1 MDILSMLILSIIQ
14 GITEWLPVSSSAHL
28 ALAQYY
34 FFGEIPLIYD
44 MWMHVGTMLAALI
57 YFRERIFNMIKAV
70 LTFNR
75 GDKEF
80 KTAMLVV
87 LASIPTALIGFSFK
101 GFFVSMYN
109 EPLFIGAALLITA
122 FILISTSHSGVDEKK
137 KLDGKNA
144 VCMGIA
150 QGLAVAPGISR
161 SGITISTG
169 LHCGLN
175 WKEAVSF
182 SFFLAIPA
190 IFGATLFLVLET
202 PFDSVEIHMV
212 GIGVIGAFL
221 SGYGSIHLLLNTISR
236 DTLPL
241 FAIYCAVLG
250 IIAMMLG
257 SAPCE
262 FPI

>member
-28 ALAQYY
+28 ALAQHY
-34 FFGEIPLIYD
+34 FFGEIPVIYD

-109 EPLFIGAALLITA
+109 EPFFIGAALLVTA
-122 FILISTSHSGVDEKK
+122 FFLISTLHSRV
-137 KLDGKNA
+137 DGKKA
-144 VCMGIA
+144 LSKKSALWMGFA

-161 SGITISTG
+161 SGTTISTG
-169 LHCGLN
+169 LHCGLK
-175 WKEAVSF
+175 WKEAASF
-182 SFFLAIPA
+182 SFLLAIPA

-202 PFDSVEIHMV
+202 PFDSIEMNLV
-212 GIGVIGAFL
+212 GIGVLGAFL
-221 SGYGSIHLLLNTISR
+221 SGYAAIHILMNVISR

-250 IIAMMLG
+250 ILVMMLG

-262 FPI
+262 LG